1 MLNEE
6 DLSEHLSLCSIERIC
21 EQRPINFSFSELN
34 SHQVQSA
41 LENLKV
47 NKAAGWDSTCIRT
60 GQWPEDWKNGE
71 WSTVY
76 KKDDR
81 LAERNYRQ
89 ITLLSSVEQLLSRQ
103 VHNQFENIFDS
114 GISAYLKMHSCETTL
129 SGLTE
134 KWKLAMVS

>member
-6 DLSEHLSLCSIERIC
+6 DLSEYLSLCSIERIC
-21 EQRPINFSFSELN
+21 EQTGPINFSFSELN

-41 LENLKV
+41 LENQKV

-60 GQWPEDWKNGE
+60 CQWPEDWKNGE
-71 WSTVY
+71 WSPVY

-81 LAERNYRQ
+81 LDERNYRP

-103 VHNQFENIFDS
+103 VYNQFENVFDS
-114 GISAYLKMHSCETTL
+114 GIS
-129 SGLTE
+129 
-134 KWKLAMVS
+134 